1 MLFPI
6 KDYNPTRRLAVWTLL
21 LILLNVGVFVYQ
33 AVFSN
38 LNYQV
43 ARHSMI
49 PWEITRF
56 ERIDQPI
63 AAREGL
69 DPLTNQ
75 VRRELVYRENPPLLT
90 ILFSMFMH
98 GSLMHLVGN
107 MLFLWIFGNNIEDR
121 LGPWLYLPFYLACGV
136 GASLLHVLFH
146 PNSLT
151 PVIGASGAV
160 SGVMGAYLLLFPRAK
175 VRSLL
180 FIFVLVTFVDIPAG
194 VFLVIW
200 FVFQF
205 SYIGGGGIAWA
216 AHVGGFLLGMLLIH
230 IWRRTQPR
238 PRVEILQ

>member
-6 KDYNPTRRLAVWTLL
+6 KDYNPTQRPAVLTV
-21 LILLNVGVFVYQ
+21 LIILVNVGVFFTQ
-33 AVFSN
+33 ALFSD
-38 LNYQV
+38 LQYQV

-49 PWEITRF
+49 PWEITHF

-63 AAREGL
+63 AIRETA

-75 VRRELVYRENPPLLT
+75 PQREPVYRENAPFMT

-98 GSLMHLVGN
+98 GSLMHLLGN

-121 LGPWLYLPFYLACGV
+121 LGPLRYLLFYLACGV

-146 PNSLT
+146 PGSLI

-180 FIFVLVTFVDIPAG
+180 LIFILVTFVDIPAA

-205 SYIGGGGIAWA
+205 SYIGGSGIAWA
-216 AHVGGFLLGMLLIH
+216 AHVGGFLMGMLLIH
-230 IWRRTQPR
+230 FWRKRNPGS
-238 PRVEILQ
+238 PVVILE